1 MMNTTP
7 RISLRGLRTFCAAA
21 RSVSFSTAADDL
33 FVTASAV
40 SHQIKSLERELGQQL
55 FERNSRS
62 LSLTDSGRSLFED
75 VYPLMAQIEAVTARY
90 TKRDTRT
97 SLRISVQPFFASEL
111 FIPQL
116 DKFTERHPEIDIQL
130 DTNDESSEKLPA
142 NADLAIRL
150 FREPP
155 PNADADLLFPLRLV
169 PAGSPAFLEQLE
181 VSKKKICS
189 RFPIIVHDSRPN
201 AWRQWAKVS
210 GIELPEE
217 PKIIRLDSMIAVTR
231 AAERGIGA
239 ALVPVSLSRSW
250 FETGVL
256 EPLFEQ
262 QLVIDE
268 GYYVVCSKGNAKKPQ
283 VTKLREWVLQNLDD
297 RC

>member
-21 RSVSFSTAADDL
+21 RSESFSTAADEL

-40 SHQIKSLERELGQQL
+40 SHQIKSLEQELGLKL

-62 LSLTDSGRSLFED
+62 LSLTASGRSLFED
-75 VYPLMAQIEAVTARY
+75 VYPLMAEIDAVAARY

-116 DKFTERHPEIDIQL
+116 DKFTESHPEIDIQL
-130 DTNDESSEKLPA
+130 DTNDEASEKLPA

-169 PAGSPAFLEQLE
+169 PAGSPAFLEKLDVQ
-181 VSKKKICS
+181 KKKIRS
-189 RFPIIVHDSRPN
+189 KFPIIVHNSRPN

-239 ALVPVSLSRSW
+239 ALVPASLSRPW
-250 FETGVL
+250 FEAGVL

-268 GYYVVCSKGNAKKPQ
+268 GYYVVSSKSNANKPQ
-283 VTKLREWVLQNLDD
+283 VTKLREWVLQNFDD